1 MCPAEPLTTQY
12 VESGLKG
19 GILERKSTSQSLAKP
34 EHMF

>member
-19 GILERKSTSQSLAKP
+19 GIFEKEKYKSKFS
-34 EHMF
+34 